1 MQSRDCARILKCG
14 SPFFLMYCWYI
25 IKSYRIQRCKRGIMS
40 KSDLLDIRQK
50 IDDID
55 EKIVELYKKRIDVLK
70 DVAEYKK
77 ANAKPVLDIARE
89 EEKISNLKSKV
100 EGEFYKKAVEE
111 LYGQIMSTS
120 RLYQYSIIDSE
131 VKSSS
136 FGFKMLDK
144 LPDTDANTKVVY
156 QGIEGA
162 YSNIVAKKYFAGKAK
177 LYNVRSFEEAITE
190 VLEERADYALL
201 PIVNSC
207 AGPVWEV
214 YDLLREL
221 SVYIVA
227 DYEYNIEH
235 ALMAIEESSLSDIK
249 SVCSHIQALSQ
260 CKEYL
265 AEHKDWQKIEIAN
278 TALAAKKVKDDKDPT
293 QAAIAAKEAAGI
305 YGLKILKEQVNKF
318 KHNTTRFVVLSK
330 QKIYQS
336 GASKLSI
343 SFELKHRPG
352 TLYKILAAF
361 LFNDINML
369 NIESRPIPERVWEY
383 RFFVDLEGSLHESNV
398 KDAIY
403 FIEQNT
409 KEFRILGNY

>member
-1 MQSRDCARILKCG
+1 ML
-14 SPFFLMYCWYI
+14 YWYI
-25 IKSYRIQRCKRGIMS
+25 IKSYRIQGYKRGIMS
-40 KSDLLDIRQK
+40 KPDLLDIRQK
-50 IDDID
+50 IDAID
-55 EKIVELYKKRIDVLK
+55 EKIVELYKERIDVLK
-70 DVAEYKK
+70 EVAEYKK

-89 EEKISNLKSKV
+89 EEKISSLKSKV
-100 EGEFYKKAVEE
+100 EGDFYKKAVEE

-120 RLYQYSIIDSE
+120 RLYQYSLIDSKE
-131 VKSSS
+131 KSAA
-136 FGFKMLDK
+136 FGFKMLDE
-144 LPDTDANTKVVY
+144 LPKTDGSAKVVY
-156 QGIEGA
+156 HGIEGA
-162 YSNIVAKKYFAGKAK
+162 YSNIVAKKYFADKAK
-177 LYNVRSFEEAITE
+177 LYNVRSFEEAIIE

-201 PIVNSC
+201 PIFNSS
-207 AGPVWEV
+207 AGAVWEV

-227 DYEYNIEH
+227 DYEYNVEH
-235 ALMAIEESSLSDIK
+235 ALMTIEGSSLSDIK

-265 AEHKDWQKIEIAN
+265 AKHRDWQKIEIAN

-318 KHNTTRFVVLSK
+318 KHNTTRFVAVTK
-330 QKIYQS
+330 DKIYQS
-336 GASKLSI
+336 SASKLSI
-343 SFELKHRPG
+343 SFELKHKPG
-352 TLYKILAAF
+352 TLYKILAGF

-369 NIESRPIPERVWEY
+369 KIESRPIPERVWEY
-383 RFFVDLEGSLHESNV
+383 RFFVDIEGSLHESNV

>member
-1 MQSRDCARILKCG
+1 M
-14 SPFFLMYCWYI
+14 
-25 IKSYRIQRCKRGIMS
+25 
-40 KSDLLDIRQK
+40 LDELPK
-50 IDDID
+50 ID
-55 EKIVELYKKRIDVLK
+55 E
-70 DVAEYKK
+70 
-77 ANAKPVLDIARE
+77 
-89 EEKISNLKSKV
+89 
-100 EGEFYKKAVEE
+100 
-111 LYGQIMSTS
+111 
-120 RLYQYSIIDSE
+120 
-131 VKSSS
+131 
-136 FGFKMLDK
+136 
-144 LPDTDANTKVVY
+144 NTKVVY

-162 YSNIVAKKYFAGKAK
+162 YSNIVAKKYFADKAK
-177 LYNVRSFEEAITE
+177 LYNVRSFEDAIIE

-201 PIVNSC
+201 PIFNSS

-227 DYEYNIEH
+227 DYEYNVEH
-235 ALMAIEESSLSDIK
+235 ALMTIEGSSLSDIK

-265 AEHKDWQKIEIAN
+265 AEHRDWQKIEIAN
-278 TALAAKKVKDDKDPT
+278 TALAAKKVKDEKDPT

-318 KHNTTRFVVLSK
+318 KHNTTRFVAVTK
-330 QKIYQS
+330 DKIYQS
-336 GASKLSI
+336 SASKLSI
-343 SFELKHRPG
+343 SFELKHKPG
-352 TLYKILAAF
+352 TLYKILAGF

-369 NIESRPIPERVWEY
+369 KIKSRPIPERVWEY
-383 RFFVDLEGSLHESNV
+383 RFFVDIEGSLHESNV